1 MRQDQGSSSITADPQ
16 GFSPEGEPPAPA
28 GPAPRPAPAEASLA
42 PAPLARIH
50 RDVEANGVRLRVA
63 ETGDGPSLVLLH
75 GAFMDHTTWD
85 AVAAELAQKY
95 RVVAPDLPGFG
106 QSEKPPESR
115 FPYGINDF
123 ADAVV
128 DLYAGLELG
137 RAIMVGHALGAA
149 VAITLAAR
157 HPELISRLV
166 LIDALCYPAR
176 PDLASRVA
184 LAPLIGGFA
193 FKQLW
198 GKGTFKAYFKKSCL
212 SRESPLPSARLDAYY
227 EAFNTPSA
235 RASALAT
242 LRATRDTRAV
252 VAHIGRITTPT
263 LVIWGSEDTLY
274 PAAYGQRMAREI
286 PQAGFQLVAAGHIPH
301 EEQPR
306 EVLDAIL
313 RFCSPARRR

>member
-1 MRQDQGSSSITADPQ
+1 MTQSVSTP
-16 GFSPEGEPPAPA
+16 
-28 GPAPRPAPAEASLA
+28 
-42 PAPLARIH
+42 RIH
-50 RDVEANGVRLRVA
+50 RDIKANGVRLRVT
-63 ETGDGPSLVLLH
+63 ETGEGPSLVLLH
-75 GAFMDHTTWD
+75 GLFMDHTTWD
-85 AVAAELAQKY
+85 HVSDALGQQF

-115 FPYGINDF
+115 FPYGIDAF

-137 RAIMVGHALGAA
+137 RAVMVGHALGGA

-166 LIDALCYPAR
+166 LIDALCYSAR
-176 PDLASRVA
+176 PDIASKVA
-184 LAPLIGGFA
+184 LAPLVGGFA

-198 GKGTFKAYFKKSCL
+198 GKSAFKAYFKESYL
-212 SRESPLPSARLDAYY
+212 SRDARIPSARLDAYY
-227 EAFNTPSA
+227 ESFNTPAA

-252 VAHIGRITTPT
+252 VAHIARISTPT

-274 PAAYGQRMAREI
+274 PAALGHRMSREI
-286 PQAGFQLVAAGHIPH
+286 PHAGFQLIGAGHVPH
-301 EEQPR
+301 EERPS
-306 EVLDAIL
+306 EVVDAIR
-313 RFCSPARRR
+313 RFCSGPRPR